1 MKRITARMAR
11 KVHIATAKFLMKLEA
26 AHKKAKKSKLIFGC
40 AVALLAFALSGC
52 ASLYDAQRRT
62 NNHARQSIIQAVPLQ
77 GNGIGAGVG
86 LNVLALFDSASAMPQ
101 TGGEWTT
108 AIVAFVTDAAAA
120 IGTGY
125 AAYQAAQPSGASTA
139 SAPPATVNV
148 SGNQGP
154 TSVTVNYGKKKP

>member
-1 MKRITARMAR
+1 MRTLLDILAEILGVGRAQFRAESRQRARRWGLVGIVLFA
-11 KVHIATAKFLMKLEA
+11 IAM
-26 AHKKAKKSKLIFGC
+26 
-40 AVALLAFALSGC
+40 SGC

-77 GNGIGAGVG
+77 ANGIGAGVG